1 MSSFV
6 PDSPTCR
13 AKYKSVMNLLRR
25 ALRIRDPVNNPAT
38 SQVNC
43 NGTRKKVASNGN
55 CHRPSSLETISVQTA
70 SPIANSDAASTSRES
85 TPSIEIAPSLYEDP
99 FVAVTVDGLIF
110 VKNYNVY
117 NQRAEFHGESITLP
131 YVQRVSRILKI
142 SRLRTIYY
150 ASPPECKDVQ
160 ACKPWGITCNDV
172 WWASHLNRQEAC
184 NHFYSVVLDDKTT
197 LRAGFS
203 VVSLETFIESLR
215 YLGLKPD
222 TSFIAGLPHVPIS
235 MMKIPF
241 IDEEDGDYSVEAL

>member
-6 PDSPTCR
+6 SDSPTRR

-25 ALRIRDPVNNPAT
+25 ALRMRDPSNDSTAHA
-38 SQVNC
+38 NC
-43 NGTRKKVASNGN
+43 NGTQKRIGLDSDFN
-55 CHRPSSLETISVQTA
+55 RPSSLETISVQTTA

-99 FVAVTVDGLIF
+99 FVAITVDGLIF

-117 NQRAEFHGESITLP
+117 NQRAEFHGESIMLP
-131 YVQRVSRILKI
+131 YVQRVSRVLKI
-142 SRLRTIYY
+142 SRLRTVYY
-150 ASPPECKDVQ
+150 ASPPECQDAQ

-184 NHFYSVVLDDKTT
+184 NRFYSVVLDDKTT

-203 VVSLETFIESLR
+203 VVCLDTFIESLR

-222 TSFIAGLPHVPIS
+222 TRFV
-235 MMKIPF
+235 
-241 IDEEDGDYSVEAL
+241 VEVFKEQR

>member
-1 MSSFV
+1 MTQSFE
-6 PDSPTCR
+6 S
-13 AKYKSVMNLLRR
+13 
-25 ALRIRDPVNNPAT
+25 AT
-38 SQVNC
+38 YSTAHAIC
-43 NGTRKKVASNGN
+43 NGTQKRIGLSSDFN
-55 CHRPSSLETISVQTA
+55 RPSSLETISVQTTA

-99 FVAVTVDGLIF
+99 FVAITVDGLIF

-117 NQRAEFHGESITLP
+117 NQRAEFHGESIMLP
-131 YVQRVSRILKI
+131 YVQRVSRVLKI
-142 SRLRTIYY
+142 SRLRTVYY
-150 ASPPECKDVQ
+150 ASPPECQDAQ

-184 NHFYSVVLDDKTT
+184 NRFYSVVLDDKTT

-203 VVSLETFIESLR
+203 VVCLDTFIESLR

-222 TSFIAGLPHVPIS
+222 TSYVAGLPHVPIS

-241 IDEEDGDYSVEAL
+241 IDDEDGDTCMFFS